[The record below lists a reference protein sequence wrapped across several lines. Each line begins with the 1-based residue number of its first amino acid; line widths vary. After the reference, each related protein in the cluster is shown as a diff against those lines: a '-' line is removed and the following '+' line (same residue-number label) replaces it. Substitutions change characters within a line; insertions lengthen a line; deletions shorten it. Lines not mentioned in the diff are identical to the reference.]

1 MLASS
6 SPNADF
12 EYVRRLVRERAAIVL
27 EDGKA
32 YLAESRLVPVARRE
46 GFGSVAELI
55 ARIRDERFGPLHRKV
70 VEAMATNET
79 SFFRDVHP
87 FDALRTAVLPDV
99 LARRAA
105 ERTFH
110 VWCAAAS
117 TGQEPYSVA
126 MLLREHFPQLA
137 GWTVRLLATD
147 LSTDVLGRARAGR
160 FTQLEVNR
168 GLPAAH
174 LVRYFERQGPHWVLG
189 EEVRRMVEFRELNL
203 AEPWPVLP
211 PMDVVLLRNVLIYFD
226 LDTKREILAKLRR
239 VLRPDGWLFL
249 GGAETTLNVDDA
261 FERVQVGRASAYRV
275 RSA

>member
-1 MLASS
+1 MMPAVAVN
-6 SPNADF
+6 PDF

-32 YLAESRLVPVARRE
+32 YLAESRLVPVAREE
-46 GFGSVAELI
+46 GFASVAELI
-55 ARIRDERFGPLHRKV
+55 ARIRSERFGRLHRKV
-70 VEAMATNET
+70 VEAMTTNET
-79 SFFRDVHP
+79 SFFRDVAP
-87 FDALRTAVLPDV
+87 FEALRTVVFPEL
-99 LARRAA
+99 LARRAT
-105 ERTFH
+105 ERVLH

-126 MLLREHFPQLA
+126 MLLREHFPELA
-137 GWTVRLLATD
+137 TWTVRLLATD
-147 LSTDVLGRARAGR
+147 LSTEVLARARAGR

-168 GLPAAH
+168 GLPASC
-174 LVRYFERQGPHWVLG
+174 LVRYFERDGAYWVLG

-203 AEPWPVLP
+203 AEPWPPLP

-226 LDTKREILAKLRR
+226 LDTKRAVLGRLRR
-239 VLRPDGWLFL
+239 VLRADGWLFL

-275 RSA
+275 RAS

>member
-1 MLASS
+1 MPAVAVN
-6 SPNADF
+6 PDF

-32 YLAESRLVPVARRE
+32 YLAESRLVPVAREE
-46 GFGSVAELI
+46 GFASVAELI
-55 ARIRDERFGPLHRKV
+55 ARIRSERFGRLHRKV
-70 VEAMATNET
+70 VEAMTTNET
-79 SFFRDVHP
+79 SFFRDVAP
-87 FDALRTAVLPDV
+87 FEALRTVGFPEL
-99 LARRAA
+99 LARRAT
-105 ERTFH
+105 ERVLH

-126 MLLREHFPQLA
+126 MLLREHFPELA
-137 GWTVRLLATD
+137 TWTVRLLATD
-147 LSTDVLGRARAGR
+147 LSTEVLARARAGR

-168 GLPAAH
+168 GLPASC
-174 LVRYFERQGPHWVLG
+174 LVRYFERDGAYWVLG

-203 AEPWPVLP
+203 AEPWPPLP

-226 LDTKREILAKLRR
+226 LDTKRAVLGRLRR
-239 VLRPDGWLFL
+239 VLRADGWLFL

-275 RSA
+275 RAS